1 MVERIDGS
9 IYGRTT
15 MRIIP
20 NSVVEESSE
29 EFSEVLHTV
38 AKETNINKEAD
49 LDAIF
54 ENASAE
60 YGVPVYLLKAVA
72 KAESSF
78 NLDSV
83 SRSGA
88 MGVMQLMPE
97 TADELGVSDAFDPE
111 ENIMGGAD
119 YLSQKLVEYGGD
131 VELALAAYNAGSAN
145 VAKYGGI
152 PPFEETQ
159 NYVKK
164 VTAYMDEYKQDLGT
178 VTTKTSDEKPEQ
190 HKVAAQVEAVNA
202 AVSVYSANYA
212 AMQAYERMK
221 DETYWKVLR

>member
-20 NSVVEESSE
+20 NSVVKETSE

-38 AKETNINKEAD
+38 AKETGKEAD
-49 LDAIF
+49 LDSIF

-60 YGVPVYLLKAVA
+60 YGVPLYLLKAVA

-78 NLDSV
+78 NPDSV

-88 MGVMQLMPE
+88 LGVMQLMPE
-97 TADELGVSDAFDPE
+97 TAKELGVSDAFDPE
-111 ENIMGGAD
+111 ENIMGGAE
-119 YLSQKLVEYGGD
+119 YLSQKLTEYSGN
-131 VELALAAYNAGSAN
+131 VELALAAYNAGSGN

-164 VTAYMDEYKQDLGT
+164 VTAYMEEYKQGLGT
-178 VTTKTSDEKPEQ
+178 VATKTSDIKRVQ
-190 HKVAAQVEAVNA
+190 QVAGTAQVEAVNA
-202 AVSVYSANYA
+202 TVSVYDANYA
-212 AMQAYERMK
+212 VMEAYERMR